1 LDDAGQEQM
10 SRMAA
15 RLLGKPGSIIN
26 PTFREDPKL
35 IGGFRIET
43 DDTCYDSSVARG
55 LKELNKSTVN
65 GERVKYWIS
74 VGAQPTYTMHNLLI
88 TNKVISGKKVN
99 VLPRKSPI
107 KKEEVVVAD
116 TPKVETKEEATPKA
130 EVAEVVE
137 EAKAEESPKAE

>member
-1 LDDAGQEQM
+1 ML
-10 SRMAA
+10 RI
-15 RLLGKPGSIIN
+15 RLQRVGRRHEPVFRVVLTESQNSTKSGRVKEILGSY
-26 PTFREDPKL
+26 DPR
-35 IGGFRIET
+35 F
-43 DDTCYDSSVARG
+43 
-55 LKELNKSTVN
+55 NKSTVN

-74 VGAQPTYTMHNLLI
+74 VGAQPTDTMHNLLI

-107 KKEEVVVAD
+107 KKEEAVVAD